1 MPPFSKLNAL
11 AATAVLGA
19 TLIAAPVA
27 LAQLAPAPAA
37 NPTANP
43 MATATHYT
51 TSDTTVG
58 TLLDDP
64 AAKAVVAKYIPDII
78 NNPQVERARGI
89 TLKQMQTY
97 VPDAV
102 PDAVLARIDADLAA
116 LPARKQP

>member
-1 MPPFSKLNAL
+1 MPLLSKLNTL

-27 LAQLAPAPAA
+27 LAQSTPAPAA
-37 NPTANP
+37 TP
-43 MATATHYT
+43 ATTPTHYT
-51 TSDTTVG
+51 TTDTTVG

-64 AAKAVVAKYIPDII
+64 AAKAVVAKYLPDII

-97 VPDAV
+97 VPDSV
-102 PDAVLARIDADLAA
+102 PDAVLAKIDADLAA